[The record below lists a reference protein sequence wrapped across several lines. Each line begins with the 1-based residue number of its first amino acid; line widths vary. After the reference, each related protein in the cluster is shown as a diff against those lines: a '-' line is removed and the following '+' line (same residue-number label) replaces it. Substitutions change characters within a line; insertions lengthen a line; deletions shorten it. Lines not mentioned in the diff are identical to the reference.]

1 MYVVQINFMKLV
13 LTALFAFVTLTV
25 FATDAKKTVN
35 KKQQLN
41 NELVKKTIVNGNK
54 KIVYNNAE
62 QLNNKEN
69 EKAVVTTAEGT
80 VIVYEPIFESRKI
93 VISRN

>member
-13 LTALFAFVTLTV
+13 LTALLAFVTLTV

-62 QLNNKEN
+62 QLNKKEN

>member
-1 MYVVQINFMKLV
+1 MYVVRINFMKLV

-62 QLNNKEN
+62 QLNKKEN
-69 EKAVVTTAEGT
+69 EKAIVTTTQGT
-80 VIVYEPIFESRKI
+80 VIMYEPIFESRKI